1 MRGSLESIIKHMIKL
16 NNHKSNI
23 SFPAIVVN
31 TDNLADG
38 FIDVKPL
45 VNNMNSVTGETIE
58 YPPIR
63 NVQVLMPST
72 MSSSIVFPVKQGD
85 TVDLLFQSVDI
96 VDFVNGEKESHD
108 PFGNGW
114 GNLANV
120 VAIIGF
126 NPYQESPFNSNNY
139 SNDFDN
145 QDLNIVHNKNT
156 GLESSLNISTNGSI
170 LQKAPNAVTVDSPL
184 FDVKSDLLNANNA
197 IITTGGDVVVRG
209 QSLNEFMLKAPIDLK
224 GRDGDKGWSP
234 VFSVEDR
241 NPDESVLKITDWV
254 GGEGDKPSEVGYI
267 GSDGLVE
274 DILDAINIKGARGST
289 GSSGAS
295 LSADVIQD
303 IVNDQFTVGA
313 ILDLIQGQIDESA
326 LTAALTSKIEKIDY
340 NELAISMETQ
350 ARVDSVLGL
359 KSAISKET
367 EARVKDILDA
377 NTKIDGTNTQFVE
390 FKDVV
395 TDKFGTQGEKLEGIV
410 ADYKPQYADKNHFA
424 DSSRSVQWTYWKTV
438 ARDNYATN
446 ERVTK
451 LQSDVKDSNAT
462 ITQSLLT
469 LVTKEEAI
477 SQTIDNLSVKTNNNT
492 ASITDIRETVTNGL
506 SSQAERIETMEVDY
520 KPQYANKNQYASA
533 TRSVQWTYWKTVAKD
548 NYAANERI
556 TQLKSEV
563 GENNSSVTQSI
574 NTLVTKDESIAK
586 SVDNLRATT
595 NGSISA
601 IKTELSSTTSKT
613 NATASSVSTL
623 QTTVRGNTASIQV
636 AQSSID
642 GINLQ
647 YTVKLDSGGK
657 ISGFGMMNDGV
668 TSAFD
673 VRADRFSISP
683 PVGKPNDVSGS
694 SPFMVITTP
703 TTINGIFVDSGVY
716 MRKAYIARA
725 SIDRAHIKDLAVD
738 TLQINGNAVTIP
750 RYIEYPTFP
759 KTYNW
764 NIRQGTGFE
773 FASGGLSIE
782 SGFVS
787 IELFISKIW
796 LNIHQPT
803 AQTSYILIFADG
815 VLLREFNIGSVS
827 VGGTISGSGNDRVLY
842 VQNLSFK
849 IPYFAPPAKNVTYS
863 VKVLERPDIGGNTP
877 QSYFAAEG
885 IAFLIT
891 GVKK

>member
-1 MRGSLESIIKHMIKL
+1 MKDTVASLIRNMIKE
-16 NNHKSNI
+16 NNHNTNI
-23 SFPAIVVN
+23 SFPAVVVG
-31 TDNLADG
+31 TERLEDG
-38 FIDVKPL
+38 FLDVKP
-45 VNNMNSVTGETIE
+45 VVRYSNSFTGETTD
-58 YPPIR
+58 YPILREVPI
-63 NVQVLMPST
+63 VTPST
-72 MSSSIVFPVKQGD
+72 KSSSITFPIIQGD
-85 TVDLLFQSVDI
+85 YVELLVQSVDI
-96 VDFVNGEKESHD
+96 QKFVNGNGENHD
-108 PFGNGW
+108 PDIPAY
-114 GNLANV
+114 GNLSNV
-120 VAIIGF
+120 VAMVGF
-126 NPYQESPFNSNNY
+126 TPYQESPFNPNNY

-156 GLESSLNISTNGSI
+156 GLESSLNISTSGSI

-224 GRDGDKGWSP
+224 GGDGDKGWSP

-254 GGEGDKPSEVGYI
+254 GGGGDKPSEVGYI
-267 GSDGLVE
+267 GSDGLVD

-410 ADYKPQYADKNHFA
+410 ADYKPQYADKSHFA
-424 DSSRSVQWTYWKTV
+424 NSSRSVQWTYWKTV

-477 SQTIDNLSVKTNNNT
+477 SKTIDNLSVKTNNNT
-492 ASITDIRETVTNGL
+492 ASITDVRETVTNGL

-595 NGSISA
+595 NDNISA

-647 YTVKLDSGGK
+647 YTVKLDSGDK

-703 TTINGIFVDSGVY
+703 TTINDVPVDAGVY
-716 MRKAYIARA
+716 MRKAYISKA
-725 SIDRAHIKDLAVD
+725 SVD
-738 TLQINGNAVTIP
+738 TLHIAGNAITVPLAVYT
-750 RYIEYPTFP
+750 EATA
-759 KTYNW
+759 N
-764 NIRQGTGFE
+764 
-773 FASGGLSIE
+773 
-782 SGFVS
+782 VS
-787 IELFISKIW
+787 IGSGDTQVQSIVVPNIDADKAINVSFTHTVSGTEQSSSTMYVYIYLGGTLLRSAMVARSNNYLGGSFSTGILLNKSQYGNLVVTAKCAGNPNNGTVSARFIS
-796 LNIHQPT
+796 
-803 AQTSYILIFADG
+803 LI
-815 VLLREFNIGSVS
+815 
-827 VGGTISGSGNDRVLY
+827 
-842 VQNLSFK
+842 
-849 IPYFAPPAKNVTYS
+849 
-863 VKVLERPDIGGNTP
+863 
-877 QSYFAAEG
+877 
-885 IAFLIT
+885 IT
-891 GVKK
+891 KR

>member
-1 MRGSLESIIKHMIKL
+1 MKDTVASLIRNMIKE
-16 NNHKSNI
+16 NNHNTNI
-23 SFPAIVVN
+23 SFPAVVVG
-31 TDNLADG
+31 TERLEDG
-38 FIDVKPL
+38 LLDVKP
-45 VNNMNSVTGETIE
+45 VVRYSNSFTGETTD
-58 YPPIR
+58 YPILREIP
-63 NVQVLMPST
+63 VVTPST
-72 MSSSIVFPVKQGD
+72 KNSSITFPIIQGD
-85 TVDLLFQSVDI
+85 YVELLVQSVDI
-96 VDFVNGEKESHD
+96 QKFVNGNGENHD
-108 PFGNGW
+108 PDIPAY
-114 GNLANV
+114 GNLSNV
-120 VAIIGF
+120 VAMVGF
-126 NPYQESPFNSNNY
+126 TPYQESPFNPNNY

-156 GLESSLNISTNGSI
+156 SLESSLNISTSGSI

-209 QSLNEFMLKAPIDLK
+209 QSLNQFMLKAPIDLK
-224 GRDGDKGWSP
+224 GSDGDKGWSP
-234 VFSVEDR
+234 VFSIEDR

-367 EARVKDILDA
+367 ESRVKDILDA

-520 KPQYANKNQYASA
+520 KPQYVDKNQYVSA

-574 NTLVTKDESIAK
+574 NTLVTKDEAIAESI
-586 SVDNLRATT
+586 DNLRATT
-595 NGSISA
+595 DGNISA
-601 IKTELSSTTSKT
+601 INTELSATTAKT
-613 NATASSVSTL
+613 NATASSVGTL
-623 QTTVRGNTASIQV
+623 QTTVAGNTASIQT
-636 AQSSID
+636 AQSSIN

-657 ISGFGMMNDGV
+657 ISGFGMMNDGA

-673 VRADRFSISP
+673 IRADRFSISP
-683 PVGKPNDVSGS
+683 PANGVDNGK
-694 SPFMVITTP
+694 SPFMVFTTP
-703 TTINGIFVDSGVY
+703 TNIDGVTVAAGVY
-716 MRKAYIARA
+716 MRK
-725 SIDRAHIKDLAVD
+725 VF
-738 TLQINGNAVTIP
+738 
-750 RYIEYPTFP
+750 IE
-759 KTYNW
+759 
-764 NIRQGTGFE
+764 
-773 FASGGLSIE
+773 
-782 SGFVS
+782 
-787 IELFISKIW
+787 
-796 LNIHQPT
+796 
-803 AQTSYILIFADG
+803 
-815 VLLREFNIGSVS
+815 
-827 VGGTISGSGNDRVLY
+827 
-842 VQNLSFK
+842 NLSTSAAKIGHFK
-849 IPYFAPPAKNVTYS
+849 SATTGARVEIQDSLIS
-863 VKVLERPDIGGNTP
+863 VFDG
-877 QSYFAAEG
+877 EG
-885 IAFLIT
+885 TLRVRL
-891 GVKK
+891 GVW

>member
-1 MRGSLESIIKHMIKL
+1 MSLH
-16 NNHKSNI
+16 
-23 SFPAIVVN
+23 A
-31 TDNLADG
+31 
-38 FIDVKPL
+38 
-45 VNNMNSVTGETIE
+45 
-58 YPPIR
+58 
-63 NVQVLMPST
+63 
-72 MSSSIVFPVKQGD
+72 
-85 TVDLLFQSVDI
+85 
-96 VDFVNGEKESHD
+96 NGK
-108 PFGNGW
+108 
-114 GNLANV
+114 
-120 VAIIGF
+120 
-126 NPYQESPFNSNNY
+126 
-139 SNDFDN
+139 
-145 QDLNIVHNKNT
+145 K
-156 GLESSLNISTNGSI
+156 
-170 LQKAPNAVTVDSPL
+170 
-184 FDVKSDLLNANNA
+184 
-197 IITTGGDVVVRG
+197 
-209 QSLNEFMLKAPIDLK
+209 
-224 GRDGDKGWSP
+224 
-234 VFSVEDR
+234 
-241 NPDESVLKITDWV
+241 
-254 GGEGDKPSEVGYI
+254 
-267 GSDGLVE
+267 
-274 DILDAINIKGARGST
+274 
-289 GSSGAS
+289 
-295 LSADVIQD
+295 
-303 IVNDQFTVGA
+303 
-313 ILDLIQGQIDESA
+313 
-326 LTAALTSKIEKIDY
+326 
-340 NELAISMETQ
+340 
-350 ARVDSVLGL
+350 
-359 KSAISKET
+359 T
-367 EARVKDILDA
+367 EARDKDILDA

-462 ITQSLLT
+462 ITQSILT

-595 NGSISA
+595 NDNISA

-642 GINLQ
+642 GVKLQ

-657 ISGFGMMNDGV
+657 ISGFGMMNDGA

-738 TLQINGNAVTIP
+738 TLQINGNAITVP
-750 RYIEYPTFP
+750 LA
-759 KTYNW
+759 TYTADEN
-764 NIRQGTGFE
+764 FVS
-773 FASGGLSIE
+773 ASGANETPVQSIVVPNIDGNKAITI
-782 SGFVS
+782 SFSHTVRGTQASASTMSVS
-787 IELFISKIW
+787 IYLNNPLIEGDKNLLRQTMVSRADNYTGGSFSTSLLLGRLEHGTLVVTAQCSGNPNGGTVSSRFISVI
-796 LNIHQPT
+796 
-803 AQTSYILIFADG
+803 
-815 VLLREFNIGSVS
+815 
-827 VGGTISGSGNDRVLY
+827 
-842 VQNLSFK
+842 
-849 IPYFAPPAKNVTYS
+849 
-863 VKVLERPDIGGNTP
+863 
-877 QSYFAAEG
+877 
-885 IAFLIT
+885 IT
-891 GVKK
+891 KR